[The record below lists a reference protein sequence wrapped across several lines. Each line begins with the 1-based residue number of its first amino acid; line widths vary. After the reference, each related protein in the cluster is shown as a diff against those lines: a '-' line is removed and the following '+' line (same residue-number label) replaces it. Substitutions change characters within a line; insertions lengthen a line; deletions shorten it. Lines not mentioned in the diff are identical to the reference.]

1 MSITRQ
7 QAAAARAAAA
17 KSADAQDRLSALEVE
32 RNGYVQRGDKKGIK
46 AVDEEIAH
54 WSRIAGIPVESGDAA
69 NGSVGSGSEGSDA
82 TSTGEQHSNGAGSD
96 GQDGDGSS
104 DDAGDQEQKAGDEP
118 SETAPQPRGRAK
130 AAAAPKA

>member
-17 KSADAQDRLSALEVE
+17 KTADAKDRLSALEVE

-54 WSRIAGIPVESGDAA
+54 WSRVAGIPLESGEDHTGATG
-69 NGSVGSGSEGSDA
+69 NEGGGEGSDA
-82 TSTGEQHSNGAGSD
+82 TGTGEQTST
-96 GQDGDGSS
+96 GDT
-104 DDAGDQEQKAGDEP
+104 DDESAADDPGNQEQAAGDEQQ
-118 SETAPQPRGRAK
+118 SEPAPQPRGRAK